1 MPPRTILRMLAS
13 VASLPTRGGQIAAS
27 ACPKPIGD
35 QGAGLVSILGRGL
48 GVQQAARSAGAYDSD
63 VGEAPDYA
71 FPHSAADESRRLR
84 LLEQRLDPLT
94 QRRIRRLGVGTGA
107 RCLEI
112 GGGRGSITR
121 WLSDVVGPAGRVI
134 ATDLQLGFLT
144 EIGAPNVEVLRHDI
158 RTDTFPP
165 GSFDLIHT
173 RAVLMHISPSVDL
186 LRRMVTWLAPG
197 GWLVLEEPD
206 FGMWVGDSD
215 PVWATSP
222 PTTHLAFPGLALSQG
237 RSLLRQIHQLGLTDV
252 GADAEIDIIQAGTD
266 LAEFYQLSQAALA
279 VPKVQA
285 GAQPRAGDRTHRPAG
300 RR

>member
-1 MPPRTILRMLAS
+1 MS
-13 VASLPTRGGQIAAS
+13 
-27 ACPKPIGD
+27 
-35 QGAGLVSILGRGL
+35 
-48 GVQQAARSAGAYDSD
+48 
-63 VGEAPDYA
+63 EAPDYA
-71 FPHSAADESRRLR
+71 FPHSAEDESRRLQ

-94 QRRIRRLGVGTGA
+94 KRRIQRLGVGKNA

-134 ATDLQLGFLT
+134 ATDLQTGLLS
-144 EIGAPNVEVLRHDI
+144 EIDASNVEVIRHDI

-186 LRRMVTWLAPG
+186 LHRIVTWLAPG
-197 GWLVLEEPD
+197 GWVVLEEPD
-206 FGMWVGDSD
+206 FGMWTGDAD

-222 PTTHLAFPGLALSQG
+222 QTTQATFPSMALSQG
-237 RSLLRQIHQLGLTDV
+237 RSLLRQVHQLGLADV
-252 GADAEIDIIQAGTD
+252 GADAEIDIIQAGTN

-279 VPKVQA
+279 IPKVQA
-285 GAQPRAGDRTHRPAG
+285 GALSLEQATAITDRPGDDDFLACGFVHIGVWG
-300 RR
+300 RRPSAE